1 MKSNEFQHE
10 LERKIDLYTCGRL
23 NQDQIDALWV
33 EMIENPDAYAYL
45 KTTVAL
51 QKMVKSSSASVAISN
66 SDSKSIPISKSRSPK
81 NWKKYAAAAAIVV
94 SAGVG
99 GSYIIESN
107 SALDRNAGFK
117 PYDKLELIVYR
128 SSGNTQQL
136 NDVRLELQKA
146 IDAALLGNTSEAMIS
161 LNNILESTDDKHI
174 KAEAYLNIGILEY
187 NGNDFNSAA
196 MSLQNAAT
204 LSSDNILLYE
214 RIIWNLAHA
223 QMALGDN
230 INAKNTI
237 QKVVALEGAH
247 SRAAKSYLDF
257 MK

>member
-1 MKSNEFQHE
+1 MNSTEFQHE

-33 EMIENPDAYAYL
+33 EMIENPSAYAYL

-51 QKMVKSSSASVAISN
+51 QKIVKNSSAISVESKVDDKTISLSQN
-66 SDSKSIPISKSRSPK
+66 RSSK

-107 SALDRNAGFK
+107 STLTNNTAFK

-136 NDVRLELQKA
+136 TDVRKELQKA
-146 IDAALLGNTSEAMIS
+146 IDMAMSGSTSEAMIS
-161 LNNILESTDDKHI
+161 LNKILESTDDKLI

-187 NGNDFNSAA
+187 NSNEFNSAA
-196 MSLQNAAT
+196 LSLQNAAN
-204 LSSDNILLYE
+204 LSSDSILLYE
-214 RIIWNLAHA
+214 RVIWNLAHA
-223 QMALGDN
+223 QMALGDDV
-230 INAKNTI
+230 NAKNTI
-237 QKVVALEGAH
+237 RQVVALEGAH
-247 SRAAKSYLDF
+247 SRAAQSYLDF